1 VYFALLGEDLKL
13 ELDDLKLEPDD
24 LKLEPDDFA
33 SRVQIVSAAMSNV
46 FNSVFIMCVFVYVL
60 VFV

>member
-1 VYFALLGEDLKL
+1 VYFALLGELLGVELGDDLKL
-13 ELDDLKLEPDD
+13 ELDD

-46 FNSVFIMCVFVYVL
+46 FNNVFIMCMFV
-60 VFV
+60 